1 MYALNNEP
9 TIFSLL
15 VKMTSVYFSHR
26 IDKHT
31 HAEHDDDYY
40 DFGFIQIL
48 LFITTQK
55 SLLKIYEYYA
65 YSVRKRV
72 RESERERESAFR
84 KIEKKTKGALMIP
97 VNKFDGRTKKKNINI
112 QNCKQ

>member
-1 MYALNNEP
+1 
-9 TIFSLL
+9 
-15 VKMTSVYFSHR
+15 MTSVYFSHR

-65 YSVRKRV
+65 YYVRKRV
-72 RESERERESAFR
+72 RERESAFR

-97 VNKFDGRTKKKNINI
+97 VNKFDGRTKKKH
-112 QNCKQ
+112 QYTKL